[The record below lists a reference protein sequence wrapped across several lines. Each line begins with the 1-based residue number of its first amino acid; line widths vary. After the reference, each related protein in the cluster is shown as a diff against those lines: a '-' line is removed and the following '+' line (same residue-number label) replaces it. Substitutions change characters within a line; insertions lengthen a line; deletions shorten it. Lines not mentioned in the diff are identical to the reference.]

1 MRFAI
6 LFIVLGVALFEPK
19 KTIAEDLQIRLG
31 GPRVGGTGE
40 YFVGN
45 TVVAGRPQGNL
56 GYVNSFKINI
66 SNKGKVALR
75 YDSVA
80 DTFGAWGVRG
90 RGMTLVSNAR
100 FFAISGTVDYEV
112 LRRILI
118 STNSYVSIPGKWLN
132 KENGIMARVP
142 SQNSN
147 GMSWAWLNKASADQ
161 VKTHML
167 KIMDEL
173 SHETKE
179 QFRQRMGDDG
189 REVLSASLRVK
200 VHQGVETG
208 NLFETKDCK
217 KQLKHLLSFPCLFEP
232 NRFHKWASQHT
243 ATEFHSRT
251 NYFKGPDRRA
261 CAEAVNALKAKGKR
275 LPLDLPPVRVW
286 APSLPLSRPFHP
298 YR

>member
-6 LFIVLGVALFEPK
+6 LIFALGAALFEPQ
-19 KTIAEDLQIRLG
+19 KTFAEGLQIKLG
-31 GPRVGGTGE
+31 GPRVGGPGE
-40 YFVGN
+40 YFSDN
-45 TVVAGRPQGNL
+45 TVVSGRPQVNL
-56 GYVNSFKINI
+56 GYVNFFKINI
-66 SNKGKVALR
+66 NNKGEVALR

-90 RGMTLVSNAR
+90 GGMTLVSDAR
-100 FFAISGTVDYEV
+100 FFETSGTVDYEA
-112 LRRILI
+112 LRHILI
-118 STNSYVSIPGKWLN
+118 NTNSYVSIPGKWLN

-142 SQNSN
+142 SQNLN
-147 GMSWAWLNKASADQ
+147 GMNWGWLNKASADQ

-173 SHETKE
+173 SHETQE

-189 REVLSASLRVK
+189 REALSASLMAK

-208 NLFETKDCK
+208 NILETKDCK
-217 KQLKHLLSFPCLFEP
+217 KQLIHLLSFPYLFDP
-232 NRFHKWASQHT
+232 NRFHKWANGYT

-251 NYFKGPDRRA
+251 NYFEGPDRWA